1 MAVLVLLLFRFI
13 RLLGSG
19 HEALAV
25 ENAALRLQ
33 LLTYQRKRIR
43 PKLTTFRSSLLVHAV
58 QTLASLENCPA
69 CGATRHSCKVARERF
84 RKFWARLSNTR
95 YRPRQ
100 THRCS
105 RDTTLDPQDGD
116 SESAL
121 ASTSHSRRTQDAR
134 NQGVGANCVTHSSLD
149 STTAIAKLEDFPA
162 EPHRSNR
169 GCRLFCRADVD
180 LQNFVRVYC
189 SRAPKT

>member
-1 MAVLVLLLFRFI
+1 MTVLVLLLFRFI

-58 QTLASLENCPA
+58 QTLAPLENCPA

-95 YRPRQ
+95 
-100 THRCS
+100 
-105 RDTTLDPQDGD
+105 
-116 SESAL
+116 
-121 ASTSHSRRTQDAR
+121 
-134 NQGVGANCVTHSSLD
+134 
-149 STTAIAKLEDFPA
+149 
-162 EPHRSNR
+162 
-169 GCRLFCRADVD
+169 
-180 LQNFVRVYC
+180 
-189 SRAPKT
+189 

>member
-1 MAVLVLLLFRFI
+1 MTVLVLLLFRFI

-43 PKLTTFRSSLLVHAV
+43 PKLTTFDRLFWCTLSRLWRPWRTVLLVV
-58 QTLASLENCPA
+58 QPDT
-69 CGATRHSCKVARERF
+69 VARWHASASGSSGRVCQ
-84 RKFWARLSNTR
+84 TQGD
-95 YRPRQ
+95 RPRQ

-105 RDTTLDPQDGD
+105 RDTTLEPQNGD

-134 NQGVGANCVTHSSLD
+134 NQGVGTNCVTHSSLD
-149 STTAIAKLEDFPA
+149 STTAIAKLEDILSKPRA
-162 EPHRSNR
+162 GDR
-169 GCRLFCRADVD
+169 GH
-180 LQNFVRVYC
+180 
-189 SRAPKT
+189 